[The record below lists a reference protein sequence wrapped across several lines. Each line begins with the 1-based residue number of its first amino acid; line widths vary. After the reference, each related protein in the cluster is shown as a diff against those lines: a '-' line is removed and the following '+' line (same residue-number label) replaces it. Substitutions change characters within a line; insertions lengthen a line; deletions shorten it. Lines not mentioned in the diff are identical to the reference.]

1 MPSWTTL
8 DINILNETGCESGNG
23 KETLITLPIIIYTCL
38 LVTVTR
44 WSSELACLFQQTVC
58 LSVCLSVS
66 LNLRLYH
73 YG

>member
-44 WSSELACLFQQTVC
+44 LPVPADC
-58 LSVCLSVS
+58 LSVCLS
-66 LNLRLYH
+66 LRLS
-73 YG
+73 